1 MLYQKI
7 YVLFIASLLFSL
19 SAFALEPERKLQGT
33 VKGLAEETG
42 KTQLVGLPFANIYW
56 AGTTKGVTADENGNF
71 VIGKPHIGE
80 EFLLVVSYMGY
91 MADTLSIHKDLAEIE
106 IVLKETVQLEE
117 VTVRKRMGGSF
128 ISHIEPLKTEVI
140 TITGLQSL
148 ACCNLSESFENSATV
163 DVGFSDAISGAKRIQ
178 MLGLSGVYSQ
188 LMFENIPT
196 LRGLA
201 STYGLTYIPGSW
213 MESIQVSKGTSSVTN
228 GYESTTG
235 QINVE
240 YKKPHSSEP
249 MFLNLFTNNE
259 GRYEANLTSALKLGE
274 KWSTM
279 ILAHGS
285 LQANALD
292 HNQDSF
298 IDMPTGGQLNF
309 VNRWDYE
316 VPGKGHSQFGVG
328 YMKENR
334 FGGQV
339 DFNRDTHLGTT
350 TFYGIGI
357 ETSRFNVFAKNGFY
371 FQSNPNS
378 SIGLLLSY
386 TMHENDAF
394 FGLNDYQ
401 GKQNS
406 FYSNLV
412 FQTALDDLG
421 RHKINAGISYLYDRY
436 SERFIPF
443 DFLLDDFRTFDL
455 SRTESVPG
463 IFGQYT
469 YTSRDEDFTLILGL
483 RADQN
488 SVFGTFIT
496 PRTHVKWSL
505 AEHTVLRGSVGR
517 GFRTANVFA
526 EHVGILASSRSLVFE
541 QEFKAESAWNFGTN
555 ITQTIPLQD
564 NRNITLTADYYH
576 TRFENRVIV
585 DMDRDA
591 GFAYFY
597 NLQGESYSN
606 SFQTDLSIQPFEGF
620 ELLAAFRYNDVKI
633 TIDNELREAPFVNKH
648 KGLLVLS
655 YATRF
660 EKWKFDMT
668 NQFVGKSRLPDTSMN
683 PSQYQRSGYSDA
695 HYILHAQI
703 TRRFRNLDVY
713 LGGENLTDFI
723 QKNPIIAA
731 DDPFGS
737 YFDTSFVWGP
747 ILGRKFYLG
756 IRYTIK

>member
-1 MLYQKI
+1 MYHYKI
-7 YVLFIASLLFSL
+7 ITTVFFAFYFSL
-19 SAFALEPERKLQGT
+19 TLFGMGPEHNLHGT
-33 VKGLAEETG
+33 VKGLAEENG
-42 KTQLVGLPFANIYW
+42 KTQLVGLPFANLHW
-56 AGTTKGVTADENGNF
+56 AETTTGVTADENGNF
-71 VIGKPHIGE
+71 IIHKPHYGE
-80 EFLLVVSYMGY
+80 EFLLVVSYIGY
-91 MADTLSIHKDLAEIE
+91 SPDTVKIHKDLTQIE
-106 IVLKETVQLEE
+106 IILKETVQLEE
-117 VTVRKRMGGSF
+117 VTIRRRMGGSF
-128 ISHIEPLKTEVI
+128 ISQIEPLKTEII

-163 DVGFSDAISGAKRIQ
+163 DVGFSDAVSGAKRIQ

-213 MESIQVSKGTSSVTN
+213 MESIQISKGTSSVTN

-240 YKKPHSSEP
+240 YKKPRSSEP
-249 MFLNLFTNNE
+249 MFLNLFSNNE
-259 GRYEANLTSALKLGE
+259 GRYEVNLTSAVKLND
-274 KWSTM
+274 KWSSM

-285 LQANALD
+285 TQVNALD
-292 HNQDSF
+292 HNMDNF
-298 IDMPTGGQLNF
+298 VDMPTGGQLNF

-316 VPGKGHSQFGVG
+316 VEGSGHSQFGVG

-334 FGGQV
+334 HGGEM
-339 DFNRDTHLGTT
+339 DFDRDIHRGTT
-350 TFYGIGI
+350 IFYGIGI
-357 ETSRFNVFAKNGFY
+357 ETTRLNVFAKNGFY
-371 FQSNPNS
+371 FKRNPNS
-378 SIGLLLSY
+378 SLGLLLSY

-394 FGLNDYQ
+394 FGINDYL

-412 FQTALDDLG
+412 FQTALDDHG
-421 RHKINAGISYLYDRY
+421 HHKINAGVSFLFDNY
-436 SERFIPF
+436 SEV
-443 DFLLDDFRTFDL
+443 FRIFDL

-463 IFGQYT
+463 VFGQYT
-469 YTSRDEDFTLILGL
+469 YSSHDENFTLILGL

-488 SVFGTFIT
+488 SLYGTFVT
-496 PRTHVKWSL
+496 PRTHLKWNL
-505 AEHTVLRGSVGR
+505 AENTVLRGSVGR
-517 GFRTANVFA
+517 GFRAANVFA
-526 EHVGILASSRSLVFE
+526 ENVGILASSRSLVFE
-541 QEFKAESAWNFGTN
+541 EDFKIESAWNAGLN
-555 ITQTIPLQD
+555 IAQTIPLEE
-564 NRNITLTADYYH
+564 NRSITITADYYR
-576 TRFENRVIV
+576 TNFENRVIV

-597 NLQGESYSN
+597 NLQGKSYSN
-606 SFQTDLSIQPFEGF
+606 SFQTDITIQPFEGF
-620 ELLAAFRYNDVKI
+620 EMLGAFRYNNVKI
-633 TIDNELREAPFVNKH
+633 TINNELREAPFVNKH

-660 EKWKFDMT
+660 DKWKFDMT

-683 PSQYQRSGYSDA
+683 PLAYQRPGHSDP

-703 TRRFRNLDVY
+703 QRKFRNLDVY
-713 LGGENLTDFI
+713 FGGENLTNFV
-723 QKNPIIAA
+723 QKHPIIAS
-731 DDPFGS
+731 DEPFGN

>member
-1 MLYQKI
+1 MFKNKI
-7 YVLFIASLLFSL
+7 YLLALAVIVLQSVSL
-19 SAFALEPERKLQGT
+19 SALGPEHNLKGI
-33 VKGLAEETG
+33 VKGVAEENG
-42 KTQLVGLPFANIYW
+42 KTELVGLPFANLYW
-56 AGTTKGVTADENGNF
+56 AGTTTGVTTDENGAF
-71 VIGKPHIGE
+71 EIHKPHDGE
-80 EFLLVVSYMGY
+80 EFLLVVSYIGY
-91 MADTLSIHKDLAEIE
+91 SPDTVKIHKDLQYIE
-106 IVLKETVQLEE
+106 VRLQETVQLEE
-117 VTVRKRMGGSF
+117 VTVRRRMGGSF
-128 ISHIEPLKTEVI
+128 ISQIEPLKTEII

-163 DVGFSDAISGAKRIQ
+163 DVGFSDAVSGAKRIQ

-213 MESIQVSKGTSSVTN
+213 MESIQISKGTSSVTN

-240 YKKPHSSEP
+240 YKKPHSAEP

-259 GRYEANLTSALKLGE
+259 GRYEANLTSAVKLNE

-285 LQANALD
+285 YQVNALD
-292 HNQDSF
+292 HNMDNF

-316 VPGKGHSQFGVG
+316 VEGRGHSQFGIG
-328 YMKENR
+328 YMKETR
-334 FGGQV
+334 HGGEMEF
-339 DFNRDTHLGTT
+339 DRDIHLGTT

-371 FQSNPNS
+371 FKNNPNS
-378 SIGLLLSY
+378 SLGLLLSY
-386 TMHENDAF
+386 TAHENDAF
-394 FGLNDYQ
+394 FGVNDYL

-412 FQTALDDLG
+412 FQTALDDHG
-421 RHKINAGISYLYDRY
+421 HHKINAGVSFMYDNY
-436 SERFIPF
+436 SEV
-443 DFLLDDFRTFDL
+443 FRTFDL

-463 IFGQYT
+463 VFGQYT
-469 YTSRDEDFTLILGL
+469 YSSHDEDFTLILGL

-488 SVFGTFIT
+488 SLFGTFIT
-496 PRTHVKWSL
+496 PRTHLKWNI
-505 AEHTVLRGSVGR
+505 AENTVLRGSIGR
-517 GFRTANVFA
+517 GFRAANVFA
-526 EHVGILASSRSLVFE
+526 ENVGILASSRNLVFE
-541 QEFKAESAWNFGTN
+541 EEFKAESAWNYGVN
-555 ITQTIPLQD
+555 ITQSIPLEE
-564 NRNITLTADYYH
+564 NRSITFTADYYR
-576 TRFENRVIV
+576 TNFENRVIV

-606 SFQTDLSIQPFEGF
+606 SFQTDVSVQPFEGF

-668 NQFVGKSRLPDTSMN
+668 NQFVGKSRLPDTSIN
-683 PSQYQRSGYSDA
+683 PLQYQRPGFSDP

-713 LGGENLTDFI
+713 FGGENLTNFM
-723 QKNPIIAA
+723 QKHPIIAS
-731 DDPFGS
+731 DDPFGN

-756 IRYTIK
+756 IRYTIN

>member
-1 MLYQKI
+1 MFYHRI
-7 YVLFIASLLFSL
+7 YLIFVISLLVSL
-19 SAFALEPERKLQGT
+19 PALPLGPEHNLHGT
-33 VKGLAEETG
+33 VKGVADENG
-42 KTQLVGLPFANIYW
+42 ITQLVGLPFANLHW
-56 AGTTKGVTADENGNF
+56 AGTTKGVIADENGNF
-71 VIGKPHIGE
+71 VIHKPHQGE
-80 EFLLVVSYMGY
+80 LFFLVVSYMGY
-91 MADTLSIHKDLAEIE
+91 TADTVTILKDITQIE

-128 ISHIEPLKTEVI
+128 ISQIDPLKTEVI

-163 DVGFSDAISGAKRIQ
+163 DVGFSDAVSGAKKIQ

-213 MESIQVSKGTSSVTN
+213 MESIQISKGTSSVTN

-240 YKKPHSSEP
+240 YKKPHSAEP

-259 GRYEANLTSALKLGE
+259 GRYEANLTSAVKLSE

-316 VPGKGHSQFGVG
+316 VEGRGHSQFGIG

-334 FGGQV
+334 FGGQM
-339 DFNRDTHLGTT
+339 DFDRDIHLSST

-357 ETSRFNVFAKNGFY
+357 KTSRFNVFAKNGFY
-371 FQSNPNS
+371 FQRNPNS

-386 TMHENDAF
+386 TLHENDAF
-394 FGLNDYQ
+394 FGLNDYL

-412 FQTALDDLG
+412 FQTALDDHG
-421 RHKINAGISYLYDRY
+421 HHKINAGISYMYDNY

-443 DFLLDDFRTFDL
+443 DLLLDDFRTFDL

-469 YTSRDEDFTLILGL
+469 YSSSNEDFTLILGL

-488 SVFGTFIT
+488 SLFGTFIT
-496 PRTHVKWSL
+496 PRTHLKWNL
-505 AEHTVLRGSVGR
+505 AENTVLRGSIGR

-541 QEFKAESAWNFGTN
+541 EEFRVESAWNYGLN
-555 ITQTIPLQD
+555 ITQTIPIKE
-564 NRNITLTADYYH
+564 NRSITLTADYYH

-585 DMDRDA
+585 DMDRNA
-591 GFAYFY
+591 GLAYFY
-597 NLQGESYSN
+597 NLQGQSYSN

-620 ELLAAFRYNDVKI
+620 EVLAAFRYNDVKI
-633 TIDNELREAPFVNKH
+633 TIDNDLKEAPFVNKH

-683 PSQYQRSGYSDA
+683 PLQYQRSGYSDS

-713 LGGENLTDFI
+713 FGGENLTDFI